1 MLAVQVADI
10 SPSLTP
16 GALFRRLVRTAS
28 TRPEDPKMSRALTA
42 DVTPPDYDME
52 GELCTYPGME
62 EEEHI
67 ELVEPVATMLRGLHN
82 QSEDIINFGYS
93 AARGEVVD

>member
-1 MLAVQVADI
+1 
-10 SPSLTP
+10 
-16 GALFRRLVRTAS
+16 
-28 TRPEDPKMSRALTA
+28 MSRALTA

-62 EEEHI
+62 EEENV

-93 AARGEVVD
+93 VPKGEIVD